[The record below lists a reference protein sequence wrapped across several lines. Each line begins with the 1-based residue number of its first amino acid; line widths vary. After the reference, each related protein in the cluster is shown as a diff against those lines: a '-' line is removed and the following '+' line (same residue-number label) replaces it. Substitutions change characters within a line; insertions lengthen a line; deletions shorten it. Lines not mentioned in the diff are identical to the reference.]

1 MKGGFWMRFSHPTD
15 SVTAEAPR
23 PLDTDKDLIPGVC
36 ILADDLTGA
45 ADAANYFRTGL
56 YRVRVSLNPDAPWD
70 PALGPHV
77 VQVADTESRAADPE
91 EARRRVARAAGGL
104 KDLGTHLGTA
114 GAGGLHVYKKVDST
128 LRGHLGIELE
138 AALEALGRR
147 FAVVAP
153 SFPANGRQVVGGRL
167 SVHGTPVHQTAFA
180 QDPRNPIVSDRVAD
194 VIAQGTQL
202 PVEELSLSVVRSGPA
217 AAASWLDAL
226 GTGMR
231 VVVADAESE
240 DDLAVIADAFAGRE
254 DVLLCGSAGLAKQ
267 LPRHWLAKPGAGT
280 EESADRNVRDDATWQ
295 PQGHDPCDRVL
306 VLVGSANPAAH
317 RQLEVLAQQAGVRVT
332 ELDPVQLADPRT
344 AAEELAR
351 ATQDLVHSIAARE
364 RQHAPGPVMAAAALG
379 TRRPTGAAGH
389 RFEDDLAA
397 AAKAWFERA
406 AGQAIGFVA
415 TGGDTAL
422 ALCRAIGVHAIWPE
436 GEVAPGIPWNTIE
449 TPYGRALLVTKAGG
463 FGAEDALWR
472 AVQFLTRS

>member
-1 MKGGFWMRFSHPTD
+1 MHSCHPTD
-15 SVTAEAPR
+15 SGTAERPR
-23 PLDTDKDLIPGVC
+23 PLDTDRHLLPGVC

-77 VQVADTESRAADPE
+77 VQVADTESRAAEPE
-91 EARRRVARAAGGL
+91 EAWRRVARAAGGL
-104 KDLGTHLGTA
+104 KDLGSRLGTA
-114 GAGGLHVYKKVDST
+114 AGALHVYKKVDST

-147 FAVVAP
+147 IAVFAP

-180 QDPRNPIVSDRVAD
+180 QDPRNPIESDRVAD

-202 PVEELSLSVVRSGPA
+202 PVDELPLSVLRSGPA

-226 GTGMR
+226 GPGTR
-231 VVVADAESE
+231 VVVADAETE
-240 DDLAVIADAFAGRE
+240 DDLAVIADAFAARE

-267 LPRHWLAKPGAGT
+267 LPRHWLAKPDAET
-280 EESADRNVRDDATWQ
+280 DASADRSRQDDAAGTAQ
-295 PQGHDPCDRVL
+295 AHDPCDRVL

-317 RQLEVLAQQAGVRVT
+317 RQLEVLAQQAGIRVT
-332 ELDPVQLADPRT
+332 ELDPVQLAHPQT
-344 AAEELAR
+344 TAEELAR
-351 ATQDLVHSIAARE
+351 ATQDLVQSTAARE
-364 RQHAPGPVMAAAALG
+364 REGSAGPVLAAAALG
-379 TRRPTGAAGH
+379 TRRPAGASGR

-397 AAKAWFERA
+397 AAKIWFERA

-449 TPYGRALLVTKAGG
+449 TPRGRALLVTKAGG
-463 FGAEDALWR
+463 FGTEDALWR
-472 AVQFLTRS
+472 AVQFLTSY